1 MSVVRGIA
9 AIGVVAGAVVVCGCA
24 ARGGGAGRDDAAV
37 RGESD
42 SVGGAVDVDD
52 GEAERVVV
60 RSLNRA
66 RAGVAM
72 VARYMLA
79 FAGVESGG
87 AGGGASGG
95 GGTDGHAG
103 DGPRSARG
111 AAIRARWDT
120 IDRKRAEARL
130 HERVSGVAASADGL
144 ESLLRSYKA
153 ARRVVDGA
161 ENGALEAMA
170 GRMLEQAAALDGE
183 VAGMMAAWEA
193 WKERYGW
200 L

>member
-1 MSVVRGIA
+1 MRGIA

-24 ARGGGAGRDDAAV
+24 MRGGVAGRDDAAV
-37 RGESD
+37 RGEIG
-42 SVGGAVDVDD
+42 SVGGAVVVDD

-79 FAGVESGG
+79 FADVEGGVVGS
-87 AGGGASGG
+87 
-95 GGTDGHAG
+95 DGHAT

-111 AAIRARWDT
+111 AAVKARWDT
-120 IDRKRAEARL
+120 IDRRRAEARL
-130 HERVSGVAASADGL
+130 HERVAGVAASADGL

-153 ARRVVDGA
+153 SRRAAADGA
-161 ENGALEAMA
+161 GGAALRAMA
-170 GRMLEQAAALDGE
+170 ARMRESAGALDGE

-193 WKERYGW
+193 WKAKYGW

>member
-9 AIGVVAGAVVVCGCA
+9 AIGVVVGAVVVCGCA
-24 ARGGGAGRDDAAV
+24 VRGDGAGRDDAAV
-37 RGESD
+37 RGEGD
-42 SVGGAVDVDD
+42 SVGGAGVVDD

-87 AGGGASGG
+87 ASGG
-95 GGTDGHAG
+95 VGTDGHAG